1 MRDFITAALPLVLL
15 GLAIALFAA
24 SAGQEPTQ
32 EPEQQRQNMLVG
44 LALGLILGAVLNGC
58 GLIANHTLGLA
69 LCALLG
75 MAGGTWIST

>member
-24 SAGQEPTQ
+24 SAGQEP
-32 EPEQQRQNMLVG
+32 EKQRRNMLVG

-58 GLIANHTLGLA
+58 GLIDNHALGLA